1 MRKRWIVLVLFVAVL
16 TGCEA
21 TPTVIVPTLIELA
34 TETPVTPTVTLAPF
48 TLTPAPTDPIATAPA
63 QSALEVAMA
72 TEDPIERATFDAL
85 VALLTL
91 ESGELATGLAGAT
104 ETSLALTPTETLTP
118 SITPTLDPAQATFIT
133 FTPSATLDVTH
144 TPRPTS
150 TPSATQTPAPE
161 GLELLALLAAQ
172 FTVLPPEIR
181 YNPATQTGLA
191 LAVTAQM
198 QTSAAPTAS
207 PTLPMGGI
215 GDVPLATLPPSNPVV
230 CAAPPPAV
238 ISSVL
243 SSEPALATALGCPIG
258 SSISLSGATQ
268 GMERGTMVYTAGSPG
283 DIYAITSDMR
293 FRRFADMWLSG
304 VDPDSMGL
312 TPPPGLLEPIRGFG
326 KVWRENLDVQGSI
339 GWGVSGEA
347 GTTATLLLFE
357 RGRAIYLPTVNQTF
371 ILINDTGMSDRGQ
384 WRSVI
389 GGF

>member
-1 MRKRWIVLVLFVAVL
+1 MKKHWILAVLLAAAL

-21 TPTVIVPTLIELA
+21 TPTVIVPTLIELPSQ
-34 TETPVTPTVTLAPF
+34 TPVTPTVTLAPP
-48 TLTPAPTDPIATAPA
+48 TPEPNVIAPTETEAVV
-63 QSALEVAMA
+63 EVAQA
-72 TEDPIERATFDAL
+72 TEDPLERATFDAL
-85 VALLTL
+85 VELLTL

-104 ETSLALTPTETLTP
+104 ETALALTPTETLTAT
-118 SITPTLDPAQATFIT
+118 ITPTLDPAEATFIT
-133 FTPSATLDVTH
+133 FTPSYTLDVTY

-150 TPSATQTPAPE
+150 TPSATNTPAPE

-181 YNPATQTGLA
+181 YNPATQTALA
-191 LAVTAQM
+191 LAVTAQL
-198 QTSAAPTAS
+198 QTSLAPTAS
-207 PTLPMGGI
+207 ATMGGI
-215 GDVPLATLPPSNPVV
+215 GDVPLATLPPSNPVI

-243 SSEPALATALGCPIG
+243 SSDPALAAALGCPIG
-258 SSISLSGATQ
+258 SSISLGGASQ
-268 GMERGTMVYTAGSPG
+268 VMERGTMIYTAGAPG
-283 DIYAITSDMR
+283 DIYAVTSDMR
-293 FRRFADMWLSG
+293 FRRVPDLWVSG

-326 KVWRENLDVQGSI
+326 KVWRENLDIQGSI
-339 GWGVSGEA
+339 GWGASGES
-347 GTTATLLLFE
+347 GTTATILLFE

-371 ILINDTGMSDRGQ
+371 ILINDVGMTDRGQ

>member
-1 MRKRWIVLVLFVAVL
+1 MIKKYWILALLLAAAL

-21 TPTVIVPTLIELA
+21 TPTVIVPTLIELPS
-34 TETPVTPTVTLAPF
+34 ETPVTPTVTLAPF
-48 TLTPAPTDPIATAPA
+48 TPAPPTPEPNVIAPT
-63 QSALEVAMA
+63 EVAQA
-72 TEDPIERATFDAL
+72 TEDPLERATFDAL
-85 VALLTL
+85 VELLTL

-104 ETSLALTPTETLTP
+104 ETALALTPTETLTAT
-118 SITPTLDPAQATFIT
+118 ITPTLDPAQATFIT
-133 FTPSATLDVTH
+133 FTPSYTLDVTY

-150 TPSATQTPAPE
+150 TPSATNTPAPE

-181 YNPATQTGLA
+181 YNPATQTALA
-191 LAVTAQM
+191 LAVTAQL
-198 QTSAAPTAS
+198 QTSLAPTAS
-207 PTLPMGGI
+207 PTLGGI

-243 SSEPALATALGCPIG
+243 SSDPALATALGCPIG
-258 SSISLSGATQ
+258 SSISLGGASQ
-268 GMERGTMVYTAGSPG
+268 VMERGTMIYTAGAPG
-283 DIYAITSDMR
+283 DIYAVTSDMR
-293 FRRFADMWLSG
+293 FRRFADLWVSG
-304 VDPDSMGL
+304 VDPDSTGL

-326 KVWRENLDVQGSI
+326 KVWRENLDIQGLI

-357 RGRAIYLPTVNQTF
+357 RGRAIYLPSVNQTF
-371 ILINDTGMSDRGQ
+371 ILINDVGMTDRGQ